1 MLFDLQSRGR
11 RGIVKIIYVW
21 LAILMGGGM
30 ILFGVGTGTGGGG
43 LLDVFKGGGSSSS
56 AQVSSLEKHAARE
69 VRQDPRNPQAWADL
83 ARSRYQT
90 AGQGDNYDPTQGAF
104 TEAGKA
110 KLETAASAWTR
121 YLALNPKHPDATL
134 ARLMATAYSEVGL
147 NEPAGASTALEIVT
161 EAQPSAASF
170 GLLAQYAYLAGQM
183 RKGDLAAAKA
193 VQLAPKTRQQL
204 VKTRLATIKKQAVQQ
219 QVQQS
224 VGSGS
229 TSGGAG

>member
-11 RGIVKIIYVW
+11 RGAVKIIYLL
-21 LAILMGGGM
+21 LAVILGGGL

-69 VRQDPRNPQAWADL
+69 VRQNPRNPQAWADL

-90 AGQGDNYDPTQGAF
+90 AGQGENYDTTQGTF
-104 TEAGKA
+104 TDVGKA
-110 KLETAASAWTR
+110 KLETAGKAWKR

-134 ARLMATAYSEVGL
+134 ARLMATAYSEAGL
-147 NEPAGASTALEIVT
+147 NDPASAADALEIVT
-161 EAQPSAASF
+161 QAQPSASSF
-170 GLLAQYAYLAGQM
+170 GLLAQYAYLAGQL

-193 VQLAPKTRQQL
+193 VQLAPKTRQKL
-204 VKTRLATIKKQAVQQ
+204 VKTQLATAKKQAIQQ
-219 QVQQS
+219 QVQKAVQS
-224 VGSGS
+224 G
-229 TSGGAG
+229 TTTAPGG